1 MHHQRKIQKVVTKL
15 PLTEKSGDVRYWR
28 TQPYEAR
35 IHVLEEIRREYNE
48 WRYGA
53 QPILQRVYSIVK
65 RT

>member
-1 MHHQRKIQKVVTKL
+1 MGRQRKIQKVVTKL
-15 PLTEKSGDVRYWR
+15 PLTEKSGDLRYWR

-35 IHVLEEIRREYNE
+35 IHALEEIRSEYNE

-53 QPILQRVYSIVK
+53 QTRLQRVYSIVK